1 MSEHVRERLS
11 AYLDRELAAAED
23 DAVLAHLRGCEACR
37 SHLDALTAV
46 DKAARALPLE
56 APAGYFDTLPG
67 RVRARLEATSSR
79 PAVARLARPAARPSL
94 RRLPAWTWAV
104 AAALLLA
111 VVVPITLRDKRSL
124 APPTRPVVT
133 PAAPAVPQVTLKEPE
148 AYSEGTPA
156 GEAARNAARGGKAM
170 APELPR
176 PAPEK
181 LSQDDVAGRLDR
193 VEPKPAA
200 QAPFAA
206 APPPPATAPAAAPAA
221 ERKQRAPGGLGGP
234 YAQAPPQSQ
243 TQLQAPADQTA
254 DRAVVESLA
263 EEVTVDARAGA
274 RDKEEA
280 SPPRAKSARERDE
293 QGLRAGALA
302 NSAPPAD
309 EQEFSRLA
317 APAAQTV
324 GALRARREAWR
335 TFVRLYPA
343 SPRADEARVR
353 LVETGAAVWRLG
365 RDPRDRERVRE
376 DAAAYLDGRDA
387 AQKARVHAVLENVE
401 GR

>member
-11 AYLDRELAAAED
+11 AYLDRELAAVDA
-23 DAVLAHLRGCEACR
+23 DAVLAHLRGCEACQ
-37 SHLDALTAV
+37 SHLAALSSV
-46 DKAARALPLE
+46 DQAARALPVE

-79 PAVARLARPAARPSL
+79 PAVARLPRPIVRPPL

-111 VVVPITLRDKRSL
+111 VVVPITLREKRSFT
-124 APPTRPVVT
+124 PPMRPVAS
-133 PAAPAVPQVTLKEPE
+133 PAAPAVPPMTLKEGEVYFE
-148 AYSEGTPA
+148 AAPP
-156 GEAARNAARGGKAM
+156 GEAARNAARGGKAP

-181 LSQDDVAGRLDR
+181 LSQEAVAGRLDS

-200 QAPFAA
+200 RAPFAA
-206 APPPPATAPAAAPAA
+206 ALPPPAAGAALKQGAEVASGAAAESAARASAPA
-221 ERKQRAPGGLGGP
+221 ERKQRAPGLGGP
-234 YAQAPPQSQ
+234 YAQAPAQSQ

-254 DRAVVESLA
+254 DRAMVESLA
-263 EEVTVDARAGA
+263 EERGAADAGEGA

-280 SPPRAKSARERDE
+280 APFAAKSARER
-293 QGLRAGALA
+293 
-302 NSAPPAD
+302 D

-335 TFVRLYPA
+335 TFVGLHPK

-353 LVETGAAVWRLG
+353 SIEAGIAAWRLG
-365 RDPRDRERVRE
+365 NDPVDLGQARV
-376 DAAAYLDGRDA
+376 DAAAYLARPDA
-387 AQKARVHAVLENVE
+387 AQAVRVRAMISGL
-401 GR
+401 